1 MDVIKKVSDS
11 ILNFKKNNNLP
22 KNGNMKTQDIQSTNI
37 RPINYSINQSKQISS
52 ETINNEYEIM
62 GNKVNLPYKDWIF
75 GPEAIKSGQFGG
87 NQSSLVEN
95 SAKYINDPKIKE
107 IVSKYYQD
115 VDAEDL
121 ELLFNKME
129 SVGCGYISVIN
140 SILFEYGYFQDKHSA
155 ADFSNRFGFPI
166 ESSEN
171 GYNFDYLFLDFFLY
185 YAKEF
190 KGFKTIEEVYGNVK
204 EEREQTGGGD
214 SALNH
219 NEFNKT
225 GMNGV
230 IFDELEKVMKDYL
243 RSKGISINTVLG
255 RIPMTREEKIKKI
268 EEDKKKGIEWNEEL
282 VLKDD
287 YIMYKDIEQAD
298 VEKWIE
304 ASIND
309 ISLVM
314 IVSAGDPTNFTLY
327 YPEDIDGNGKLDDVY
342 SGDVGA
348 HAMTVVGLTDDP
360 TKVVVSS
367 WGRELVMDIA
377 DIDDYVV
384 IDYADFNGVKSSL

>member
-22 KNGNMKTQDIQSTNI
+22 KNSNMKTQNIQSTNI
-37 RPINYSINQSKQISS
+37 RPINYSINQSKQTSS

-75 GPEAIKSGQFGG
+75 GPEAIKSRQFGG
-87 NQSSLVEN
+87 YQGSLVKN

-121 ELLFNKME
+121 ELLFYRMK

-166 ESSEN
+166 ESLEN

-219 NEFNKT
+219 DEFKRT
-225 GMNGV
+225 GMKGANLVEGGEV
-230 IFDELEKVMKDYL
+230 LRKYLE
-243 RSKGISINTVLG
+243 SKGINIKVYDMHENL
-255 RIPMTREEKIKKI
+255 IPVK
-268 EEDKKKGIEWNEEL
+268 EEDKERLKEKLIEE
-282 VLKDD
+282 
-287 YIMYKDIEQAD
+287 YKSQGL
-298 VEKWIE
+298 
-304 ASIND
+304 D
-309 ISLVM
+309 ISLIDYNLIKYSVEEVIKMSLSDINLVM
-314 IVSAGDPTNFTLY
+314 NVRGDDFPLY

-342 SGDVGA
+342 YGDVGA

-367 WGRELVMDIA
+367 WGKEFVMDIA
-377 DIDDYVV
+377 DINDYVV